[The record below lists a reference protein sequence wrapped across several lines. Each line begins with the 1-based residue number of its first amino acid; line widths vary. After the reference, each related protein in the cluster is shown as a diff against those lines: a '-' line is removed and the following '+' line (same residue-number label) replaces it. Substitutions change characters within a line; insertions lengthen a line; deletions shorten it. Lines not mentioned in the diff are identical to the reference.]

1 MLIIAVATITNQI
14 TKIVNNFNNFN
25 SLHLCLVIY
34 FIAAKVNKLI
44 MEMALKQAIVI
55 KIIISFNNIIRLNI
69 VMEEEEEE
77 CIISARL
84 LVFVATFS

>member
-1 MLIIAVATITNQI
+1 MLIIAVATIINQI